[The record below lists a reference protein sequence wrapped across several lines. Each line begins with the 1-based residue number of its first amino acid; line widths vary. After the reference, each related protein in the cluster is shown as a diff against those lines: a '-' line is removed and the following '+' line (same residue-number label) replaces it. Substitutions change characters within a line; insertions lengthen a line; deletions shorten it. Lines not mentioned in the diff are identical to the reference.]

1 MARGPA
7 QNSRELGNCPETG
20 VWWGLGGNGH
30 VQTHPR
36 DHTIHLGRGI
46 PPHPNF
52 GTISQAK
59 PCFSDYWLWT
69 PGSRRRRGPRRRWG
83 RPAKSRRSKE
93 HCNQIRQNPFRG
105 KLCLGN
111 LHASLQLIINWHC
124 LFRHIVTLLH
134 YTNRSQNSA
143 ANSVMMSSASSM
155 LIVSIHL
162 ARQLR

>member
-7 QNSRELGNCPETG
+7 QNSRELGNCPKTE

-46 PPHPNF
+46 PPHLDF

-59 PCFSDYWLWT
+59 PCFSDSWLWT
-69 PGSRRRRGPRRRWG
+69 PGSRRRRGPGRRWG
-83 RPAKSRRSKE
+83 RPAKSQRSKE

-111 LHASLQLIINWHC
+111 NPGIGPQ
-124 LFRHIVTLLH
+124 
-134 YTNRSQNSA
+134 TNA
-143 ANSVMMSSASSM
+143 EALDWPWTGPMPWGVAPWF
-155 LIVSIHL
+155 
-162 ARQLR
+162 